1 MSAAQITL
9 DAVSL
14 QLGAQQ
20 ALKGVSLRIAA
31 GERVALVGA
40 NGSGKSSLLRTLHG
54 LVPPTQGQVIQTPGV
69 RQAMLFQRPHM
80 LRLSALNNVA
90 LGVWLDRS
98 RALNWRASKA
108 LALQALQRV
117 GLQSVAQQNGRQL
130 SGGQQQRLALARAWA
145 RQPDVLLLDEPTAS
159 LDPHAKREVEALM
172 AEFASGP
179 VPDKPLT
186 LVWASHNL
194 GQVKRLATR
203 VIYLEFGRVLA
214 DLPVADFSTPICW
227 LRTARQPMLL
237 FKVNFHDLSNFH
249 PPRPGVRR
257 FGHHLGLGASPV
269 DCDVVH
275 HLHRA
280 VGLVRTLAARFQ
292 KSQWVGRESGGAGH
306 GPGPGHGASR

>member
-1 MSAAQITL
+1 MNAAQITL
-9 DAVSL
+9 DAVSV

-20 ALKGVSLRIAA
+20 ALKDVSLRIAA

-40 NGSGKSSLLRTLHG
+40 NGSGKSTLLRTLHG
-54 LVPPTQGQVIQTPGV
+54 LVLLSQGQVQQAPGV

-90 LGVWLDRS
+90 LGLWLDRERGLS
-98 RALNWRASKA
+98 WTQAKA

-117 GLQSVAQQNGRQL
+117 GLLSVAQQNGRQL

-172 AEFASGP
+172 AEFACAP
-179 VPDKPLT
+179 ERPLT

-203 VIYLEFGRVLA
+203 VIYLEFGQVMA
-214 DLPVADFSTPICW
+214 DLPVADFFNPV
-227 LRTARQPMLL
+227 LL
-237 FKVNFHDLSNFH
+237 AERSPAAHAFVQGELS
-249 PPRPGVRR
+249 
-257 FGHHLGLGASPV
+257 
-269 DCDVVH
+269 
-275 HLHRA
+275 
-280 VGLVRTLAARFQ
+280 
-292 KSQWVGRESGGAGH
+292 
-306 GPGPGHGASR
+306 